1 MRTEA
6 GRYIEATKETRK
18 NLEKALGCTDR
29 MIRNALTYVSDTK
42 LARKIRYIAVKEY
55 GAVPMSHCPECET
68 MHNVTEDG
76 RQLMVQNFDNG
87 VRLEIDKQTGAAV
100 VYDRKG
106 RVLETRQIERFP
118 ELSEVQ
124 LYAKSL

>member
-6 GRYIEATKETRK
+6 GRYIEVTKETRK

-29 MIRNALTYVSDTK
+29 MIRNALTYVSDTE

-55 GAVPMSHCPECET
+55 GAVPMCHYPECET

-106 RVLETRQIERFP
+106 RVLETRQIDRLH

-124 LYAKSL
+124 FYAESL

>member
-6 GRYIEATKETRK
+6 GRYIEVTKETRK

-29 MIRNALTYVSDTK
+29 MIRNALTYVSNTE

-55 GAVPMSHCPECET
+55 GAVPMCHYPECET

-76 RQLMVQNFDNG
+76 RKLMVQNFDNG
-87 VRLEIDKQTGAAV
+87 VRLEIDKQTGEAMI
-100 VYDRKG
+100 YDRKG
-106 RVLETRQIERFP
+106 RVLETRQIQRLS

-124 LYAKSL
+124 LYAESL